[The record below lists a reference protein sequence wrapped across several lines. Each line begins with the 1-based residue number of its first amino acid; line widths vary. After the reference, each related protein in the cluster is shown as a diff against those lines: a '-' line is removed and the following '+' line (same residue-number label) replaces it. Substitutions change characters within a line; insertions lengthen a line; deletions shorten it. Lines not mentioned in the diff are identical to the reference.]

1 MVTQRM
7 NKNPQVH
14 TDNKVGRRKT
24 KLFITAECQLINVEG
39 NLFIT
44 IIAIRDAGNNCQ
56 WMLNPQSQS
65 WKKNRYFTSSSISLS
80 LLFTKGKRALST
92 RETKG
97 SKFPSPKLGKW
108 TLCASWCHTEVRASL
123 LQCSCQKCR
132 PWIPSGGKSRH
143 TTTEGQ
149 SAKQLSWTLQ
159 LNAVWDPCLVK
170 GTWELSVLFLY
181 LVCKVKVISR
191 QKV

>member
-1 MVTQRM
+1 MITQRM
-7 NKNPQVH
+7 SKNPRVH

-56 WMLNPQSQS
+56 WMLKPRSQS
-65 WKKNRYFTSSSISLS
+65 WKKNRYFTFSSISLS

-97 SKFPSPKLGKW
+97 STFPSPKLGKS
-108 TLCASWCHTEVRASL
+108 TLCASWFHTEVRASL

-132 PWIPSGGKSRH
+132 PEFPQEARAD
-143 TTTEGQ
+143 TQTEGQ
-149 SAKQLSWTLQ
+149 STKQLSWTLQ

-170 GTWELSVLFLY
+170 GTWEFSVLVLY